1 MDLENLHTKL
11 DSYDLL
17 IEEAQE
23 QWKEIHQLKPKDM
36 NDLEFQ
42 NIIQQARL
50 DNQLIDSFL
59 KNDPLKCKA
68 LIYRGANKEYLYNF
82 VSKKDGWKLTPT
94 QDWLLQDLHNLKRE
108 KHFPYAYDREISD
121 IRTITQE
128 EYDKL
133 LNKFDNDEEFS
144 FDEQD
149 CFLLKDSNNEKYIAV
164 DNTTS
169 NMWTEDFLEKEFA
182 ERYLKGEELDKLRE
196 EERKYEV
203 KIYETQEDYER
214 GEPFELDI
222 YANLEEAKEELKKSV
237 KFNHYFSGNIINQ
250 YTGKEEY
257 SYYLSSEKDKYKY
270 IILCNLQGNNKEF
283 ENQFLLVRNLDTL
296 NSNFEIDLTGGFY
309 FNCDYKVQYPVL
321 VRTISTM
328 KELLDFCLERNIEI
342 PKDVMKKNGFV
353 AGGKEGL
360 FIDENLEAVG
370 WTEELGTIEEI
381 EELGEQE

>member
-23 QWKEIHQLKPKDM
+23 QWKEIHRLKPKDM

-42 NIIQQARL
+42 NIIQQTRL
-50 DNQLIDSFL
+50 DNQLIDNFL

-68 LIYRGANKEYLYNF
+68 LIYRGANKEYLYNY
-82 VSKKDGWKLTPT
+82 VSKKDGWNLTPI
-94 QDWLLQDLHNLKRE
+94 QDWLLQDLHNLKKE

-128 EYDKL
+128 EYNKL

-149 CFLLKDSNNEKYIAV
+149 CFLLKESNNEKYIAV

-182 ERYLKGEELDKLRE
+182 ERYLRGEDIEKLRE

-203 KIYETQEDYER
+203 KIYETQDDYDR
-214 GEPFELDI
+214 GEPFQLDI
-222 YANLEEAKEELKKSV
+222 YANLDEAKEELKNSI

-250 YTGKEEY
+250 YTGREEY
-257 SYYLSSEKDKYKY
+257 SYYLSSEKDKYKH

-283 ENQFLLVRNLDTL
+283 EDQFLLVRDLDTL

-321 VRTISTM
+321 VKTISTL
-328 KELLDFCLERNIEI
+328 KELLDFCSERNIQI
-342 PKDVMKKNGFV
+342 PKDVIRKNGFV
-353 AGGKEGL
+353 AGGENGM
-360 FIDENLEAVG
+360 FINDNLEAIG
-370 WTEELGTIEEI
+370 WVEELGEEI
-381 EELGEQE
+381 EDFELGEQE

>member
-1 MDLENLHTKL
+1 MELEKL
-11 DSYDLL
+11 YSEIAKYDTL
-17 IEEAQE
+17 ILEAQE
-23 QWKEIHQLKPKDM
+23 KWKELHKLKPIDM
-36 NDLEFQ
+36 DEIKFQ
-42 NIIQQARL
+42 DMIQQARL
-50 DNQLIDSFL
+50 DNQMIDNFL
-59 KNDPLKCKA
+59 NNEPLKCKT
-68 LIYRGANKEYLYNF
+68 LIYRGANKEYLYNY
-82 VSKKDGWKLTPT
+82 VSKKDGWNLTPI
-94 QDWLLQDLHNLKRE
+94 QDWLLQDLHNLKKE

-128 EYDKL
+128 EYNKL

-196 EERKYEV
+196 EERNYEV
-203 KIYETQEDYER
+203 KIYETQDDYDR
-214 GEPFELDI
+214 GEPFQLDI
-222 YANLEEAKEELKKSV
+222 YANLDEAKEELKKSI

-250 YTGKEEY
+250 YTGREEY
-257 SYYLSSEKDKYKY
+257 SYYLSSEKDKYKH

-283 ENQFLLVRNLDTL
+283 ENQFLLVRDLETL

-321 VRTISTM
+321 VKTISTV
-328 KELLDFCLERNIEI
+328 KELLDFCSERNIEI
-342 PKDVMKKNGFV
+342 PKDVMRKNGFV

-370 WTEELGTIEEI
+370 WTEELGTIEEL

>member
-1 MDLENLHTKL
+1 MELEKL
-11 DSYDLL
+11 YSEIAKYDTL
-17 IEEAQE
+17 ILEAQE
-23 QWKEIHQLKPKDM
+23 KWKELHKLKPIDM
-36 NDLEFQ
+36 DEIKFQ
-42 NIIQQARL
+42 DMIQQVRL
-50 DNQLIDSFL
+50 DNQLIDNFL
-59 KNDPLKCKA
+59 NNEPLKCKT
-68 LIYRGANKEYLYNF
+68 LIYRGANKEYLYNY
-82 VSKKDGWKLTPT
+82 VSKIDSKKLTLT
-94 QDWLLQDLHNLKRE
+94 QGWLLEDLRNIKRE
-108 KHFPYAYDREISD
+108 KHFPYTYDREISD
-121 IRTITQE
+121 IRIITKE

-133 LNKFDNDEEFS
+133 LNKFNNKETFTYDEE
-144 FDEQD
+144 D
-149 CFLLKDSNNEKYIAV
+149 CFLLKDSNDGRYVAV
-164 DNTTS
+164 DNTTG
-169 NMWTEDFLEKEFA
+169 NMWTEDFLEKEYA

-203 KIYETQEDYER
+203 KIYETQEDYDR

-283 ENQFLLVRNLDTL
+283 ENQFLLVRDLDTL

-321 VRTISTM
+321 VKTISTM